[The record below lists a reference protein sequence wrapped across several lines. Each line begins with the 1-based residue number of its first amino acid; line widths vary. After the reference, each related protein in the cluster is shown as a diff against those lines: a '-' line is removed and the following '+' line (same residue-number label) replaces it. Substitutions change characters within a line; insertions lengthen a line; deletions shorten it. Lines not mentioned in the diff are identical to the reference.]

1 MVRLVAVGVTV
12 KSGGVLN
19 VAVTDWSEF
28 SVTLHTFGSVPVHAP
43 LQLEKVELA
52 EGTALRETTVPL
64 KNVAE
69 QIVPQSM
76 DEPD

>member
-1 MVRLVAVGVTV
+1 M
-12 KSGGVLN
+12 KSGSRLN

-28 SVTLHTFGSVPVHAP
+28 SVTLQAVGSVLVHAP
-43 LQLEKVELA
+43 LQLEKVEVV
-52 EGTALRETTVPL
+52 EGTALSATTVPL

-69 QIVPQSM
+69 QVVPQSM